1 MEIIDT
7 AMLDALSAEAG
18 KIQGCGS
25 TAIFTLLSTR
35 PRSDYLVPARLQ
47 KLSQIFSDESADSR
61 NQNFHSGKVKKRSS
75 PRKQPFVH
83 L

>member
-18 KIQGCGS
+18 KN
-25 TAIFTLLSTR
+25 
-35 PRSDYLVPARLQ
+35 PRLRLNRNFHASLDAPEPDHLVSARLQ